1 MKNLPR
7 WYPDHPA
14 IYDIGKS
21 YAVNAAEG
29 PFFHGEIPKRPET
42 KHWVDFLGFKVRSP
56 IGVPAGPLLNSRWIA
71 LAAKLGY
78 DLPVYKTIRSFAHPG
93 HALPNM
99 IFIEPDGSQS
109 AHKIDHLPRDLEHLT
124 VTNSF
129 GMPSKSPDF
138 LLEDIDRA
146 QKSLSDGQL
155 LIVSVVGT
163 PNQGVSFSEDFV
175 RAALIAK
182 EAGAKVIEA
191 NFSCPNVGKAEG
203 CLYMSA
209 ESVGQFA
216 KELVRAIHPIPLI
229 IKVGLFSDPEQMRQV
244 FLAAARA
251 GARAICGINSVSMQV
266 TDRQGHPALGEGRA
280 SSGVCGAAIR
290 PKALQFIREA
300 SALNRKEKLDLTLM
314 GCGGIVEPKHF
325 DEFFAA
331 GASAALVA
339 TGMMWDPYLALR
351 WHGSQS

>member
-1 MKNLPR
+1 MKHLPPR
-7 WYPDHPA
+7 WHPDHPA

-29 PFFHGEIPKRPET
+29 PFFQGQIPKRP
-42 KHWVDFLGFKVRSP
+42 HPNRWIDFLGFKVRSP
-56 IGVPAGPLLNSRWIA
+56 IGVPAGPLLNSRWIS
-71 LAAKLGY
+71 LAGKLGY

-99 IFIEPDGSQS
+99 VYVETDGPRAAHQIGEPPS
-109 AHKIDHLPRDLEHLT
+109 DLSHLT

-138 LLEDIDRA
+138 LLEDIGRA
-146 QKSLSDGQL
+146 QESLGEGQL

-163 PNQGVSFSEDFV
+163 PNHGVSFAEDFV
-175 RAALIAK
+175 RAAMIAK

-203 CLYMSA
+203 CLYMSP
-209 ESVGQFA
+209 ESVGVFA
-216 KELVRAIHPIPLI
+216 SALVKAIRPVPLI
-229 IKVGLFSDPEQMRQV
+229 LKVGLFDNPEQMKQV

-251 GARAICGINSVSMQV
+251 GARAVCGINSVSMQV
-266 TDRQGHPALGEGRA
+266 QPPLGEGRA

-290 PKALQFIREA
+290 PQAVQFIKEAVELNQRER
-300 SALNRKEKLDLTLM
+300 LGLTLM
-314 GCGGIVEPKHF
+314 GCGGIVEPGHF
-325 DEFFAA
+325 DEFLTA
-331 GASAALVA
+331 GATIAMVA

-351 WHGSQS
+351 WHGSHP